1 MLAEVLL
8 QIGETTE
15 AFSLL
20 QKSISLQ
27 PESNPSKWCY
37 VAQLQESFEALS
49 SYQKAIEIATVML
62 QSSSSVNGAEDQKSY
77 QKLIAKTYCSIADLY
92 MTDLCK
98 INNFMNDSY
107 NVANIWMMNVLLL
120 GFESNAETECENSV
134 NRSLAVIPSNL
145 DALQTLASLRLSQ
158 SRPID
163 AANVMKEV
171 YSHIRKIRDEWN
183 SKAIMTDISSSD
195 EQPPLPG

>member
-37 VAQLQESFEALS
+37 LAQLQESFEALS

-98 INNFMNDSY
+98 INNFMNGSY
-107 NVANIWMMNVLLL
+107 NVANV
-120 GFESNAETECENSV
+120 
-134 NRSLAVIPSNL
+134 
-145 DALQTLASLRLSQ
+145 
-158 SRPID
+158 
-163 AANVMKEV
+163 
-171 YSHIRKIRDEWN
+171 
-183 SKAIMTDISSSD
+183 
-195 EQPPLPG
+195 